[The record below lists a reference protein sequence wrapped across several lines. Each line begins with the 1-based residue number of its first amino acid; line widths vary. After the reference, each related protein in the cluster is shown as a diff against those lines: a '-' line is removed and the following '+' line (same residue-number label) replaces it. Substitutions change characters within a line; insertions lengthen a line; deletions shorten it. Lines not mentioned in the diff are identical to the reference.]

1 MSKLTTEQQEQLSS
15 LGLYLQSVRK
25 EQGRTVDDVA
35 TQIFIRP
42 ALLQALDAGNWEEL
56 PEPVFIQGFIR
67 RYGDALGLD
76 GQEISRQFEA
86 TPVSVLPDPAA
97 AKGGMDGVVSKQAQ
111 HKLKVVSPAEPRR
124 SSSQGTAYSGTGLLV
139 GGLVL
144 LAIAGG
150 GLWALLGQGS
160 DRPSLNL
167 ARPDDATESVE
178 PEPDAADA
186 ADEPTPAATASEPIA
201 PVTVAVSL
209 TGDSWLQVTADGEE
223 VYEGILR
230 SGSQETWTAE
240 TELVISSGNAG
251 AVQLSYNG
259 TAQVPMGE
267 PGRVE
272 ERTFTPDNTGSASDV
287 P

>member
-25 EQGRTVDDVA
+25 EQGRAVDDVA

-42 ALLQALDAGNWEEL
+42 ALLQALEAGNGDEL

-76 GQEISRQFEA
+76 GQEISGQFEA

-97 AKGGMDGVVSKQAQ
+97 AAQGGMDGVVSKRAQ
-111 HKLKVVSPAEPRR
+111 NELKVVAPAEPRR
-124 SSSQGTAYSGTGLLV
+124 SSQGTAYSGAGLFV

-150 GLWALLGQGS
+150 GLWAWLGQGG

-178 PEPDAADA
+178 PEADA
-186 ADEPTPAATASEPIA
+186 AADEAEPTPTSIESEPVA
-201 PVTVAVSL
+201 PVTVTVSL

-230 SGSQETWTAE
+230 SGSEETWTAE
-240 TELVISSGNAG
+240 SELVISSGNAG

-259 TAQVPMGE
+259 TDQVPMGE
-267 PGRVE
+267 PGTVE
-272 ERTFTPDNTGSASDV
+272 ERTFTPDDTGTD

>member
-1 MSKLTTEQQEQLSS
+1 VSKLTTEQQEQLSS

-42 ALLQALDAGNWEEL
+42 ALLQALEAGNGEEL

-76 GQEISRQFEA
+76 GQEISRQFEP

-97 AKGGMDGVVSKQAQ
+97 AQGGMDGVVSKQTQ
-111 HKLKVVSPAEPRR
+111 HKLKVVAPAEPRR
-124 SSSQGTAYSGTGLLV
+124 SSQGTAYSGAGLFV

-150 GLWALLGQGS
+150 GLWALLGQGG

-167 ARPDDATESVE
+167 ARPDDAPESVE
-178 PEPDAADA
+178 PETDTA
-186 ADEPTPAATASEPIA
+186 ADEAEPAPAATEPEPVA

-223 VYEGILR
+223 VYEGILT
-230 SGSQETWTAE
+230 SGSEETWTAE

-259 TAQVPMGE
+259 TDQVPMGE
-267 PGRVE
+267 PGTVE
-272 ERTFTPDNTGSASDV
+272 ERTFTPDDTGAA